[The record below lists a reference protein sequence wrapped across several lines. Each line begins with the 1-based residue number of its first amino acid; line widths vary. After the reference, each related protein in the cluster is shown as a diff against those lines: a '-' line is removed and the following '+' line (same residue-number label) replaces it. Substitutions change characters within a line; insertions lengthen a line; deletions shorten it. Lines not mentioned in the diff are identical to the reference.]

1 MPQLP
6 AMNEEKMDALLGVGL
21 ENLLHWA
28 QLLFSL
34 RWLALAHVLHAV
46 VPWPFIFLLALLP
59 AAAVGAV
66 LFRQRGSRCAWPT
79 RTAQQPWETAA
90 CLLKGAAFAC
100 GSCADGACVGLA
112 IVDGLFGRP

>member
-59 AAAVGAV
+59 AHALRCELRVHLPTACARRVLRSAPLHLSDCSSALSCRLYLRRRAVSERV
-66 LFRQRGSRCAWPT
+66 S
-79 RTAQQPWETAA
+79 E
-90 CLLKGAAFAC
+90 
-100 GSCADGACVGLA
+100 
-112 IVDGLFGRP
+112 